1 MNRSKPE
8 IARILTLIVV
18 LVVVACGPAAT
29 SESAQHKAPTNKKA
43 ATNVIEEKLGPR
55 PEDVDPA
62 TAHALS
68 ATFRAAAHDALP
80 AVVYIEV
87 EKPASAGPQGRSPFH
102 FFFGPQATPE
112 GEAPPQTGSG
122 SGFILDREGHVI
134 TNHHVISDADFV
146 LVRLFDG
153 REYEAKVVGSDP
165 NTDVALLKIDP
176 DDSESLPV
184 STLGHSDPLQVGDWV
199 LALGSPFGLEST
211 VTAGIVSAKGRQ
223 LGRGGSS
230 LEAYIQTDAAI
241 NPGNSGGPLVDLSG
255 SVVGIN
261 TAILGGPSF
270 VGYGFA
276 IPIDLA
282 QRVVS
287 DLLEYGH
294 VRRPQLGVSVGDITA
309 VDAEAYGLDEVRG
322 AEVAAVQEDTPAA
335 AAGLQ
340 AGDVI
345 LALDGEPIEDAT
357 DLTTALAKRRP
368 GDKVALSIFRNRKT
382 MDVAVKLGEF
392 DSEEEESSPQG
403 GARAEE
409 TLGFRV
415 QPLTP
420 ELSQRFGYDQPGG
433 VVISQVAP
441 FSAAAQA
448 GLRPGIKL
456 LRVNGQQVES
466 AEDVSEAAADV
477 GPGDVVSLR
486 VFVPD
491 FGETVINYRIRR

>member
-8 IARILTLIVV
+8 IARILTLIIV
-18 LVVVACGPAAT
+18 LVVAACGPAAT
-29 SESAQHKAPTNKKA
+29 SQTPQKKTPSA
-43 ATNVIEEKLGPR
+43 NVIEEKLGPR
-55 PEDVDPA
+55 PEDVNPA

-80 AVVYIEV
+80 AVVFIQV
-87 EKPASAGPQGRSPFH
+87 EKPANAGGQGRSPFH
-102 FFFGPQATPE
+102 FFFGPQGTPD

-122 SGFILDREGHVI
+122 SGFILDGEGHVI

-146 LVRLFDG
+146 QVRLFDG
-153 REYEAKVVGSDP
+153 REFDAEIVGSDP
-165 NTDVALLKIDP
+165 NTDVAVLKIDP
-176 DDSESLPV
+176 EDDETLPI
-184 STLGHSDPLQVGDWV
+184 STLGQSDPLQVGDWV

-255 SVVGIN
+255 RVVGIN

-287 DLLEYGH
+287 DILEYGH

-322 AEVAAVQEDTPAA
+322 AEVAAVQEDTPAE

-345 LALDGEPIEDAT
+345 LALDGEPITNAT
-357 DLTTALAKRRP
+357 DLTTALAQRRP
-368 GDKVALSIFRNRKT
+368 GDEVSLSIVRNRKT
-382 MDVAVKLGEF
+382 IEVAVKLGEF
-392 DSEEEESSPQG
+392 DSEEEEATPET

-420 ELSQRFGYDQPGG
+420 ELAQRFGYDQPGG
-433 VVISQVAP
+433 VVIAQVVP

-456 LRVNGQQVES
+456 LRVNGQEVES
-466 AEDVSEAAADV
+466 AEDVSKAAADV

-486 VFVPD
+486 VLVPD
-491 FGETVINYRIRR
+491 FGETVVNYRIRR